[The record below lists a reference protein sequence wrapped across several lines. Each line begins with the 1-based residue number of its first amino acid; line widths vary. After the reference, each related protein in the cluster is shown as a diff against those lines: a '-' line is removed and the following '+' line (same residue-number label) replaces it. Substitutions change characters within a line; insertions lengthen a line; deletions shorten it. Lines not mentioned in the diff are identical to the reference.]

1 MDEKA
6 KPRVAAGLGKRWEP
20 SRWHCLEPE
29 GVTDAGRSDT
39 HTMVCIVAPH
49 LLPHK
54 RKEGY
59 GTGTATTFQPSR

>member
-29 GVTDAGRSDT
+29 GVTDADRDQT
-39 HTMVCIVAPH
+39 HKLWSA
-49 LLPHK
+49 L
-54 RKEGY
+54 
-59 GTGTATTFQPSR
+59 